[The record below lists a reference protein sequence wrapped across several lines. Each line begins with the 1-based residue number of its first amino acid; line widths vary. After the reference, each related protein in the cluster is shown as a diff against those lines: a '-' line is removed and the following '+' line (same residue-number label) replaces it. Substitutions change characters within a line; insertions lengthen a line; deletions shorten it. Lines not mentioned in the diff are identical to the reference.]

1 MIIPSNY
8 EKFDHHFCNETCR
21 QQWYSEIFS
30 QDKNWKEISKIR
42 AASILSERKIDTN
55 TKPQIIINTL
65 LDDMCIKY
73 RNEENFKYYSIDNYL
88 YEHNLIIEV
97 MGDFWHCNPLKYTY
111 ESMRSIQKKRI
122 PKDKAKHSYI
132 LRYHNIEIL
141 YIWENDIYNNIELCK
156 ELILKYVNNDGKL
169 ENYNSF
175 NYSIVNNELVLNKE
189 IILPFYELKAV

>member
-42 AASILSERKIDTN
+42 AASILSKRKIDTN

-65 LDDMCIKY
+65 LDDMGIKY

-111 ESMRSIQKKRI
+111 KSMRDIQKKRI

-132 LRYHNIEIL
+132 LRHHDIEIL

-156 ELILKYVNNDGKL
+156 ELILKYVNNAGKL

-175 NYSIVNNELVLNKE
+175 NYSIVNNELVLNKKL
-189 IILPFYELKAV
+189 IMPFYELKVV